1 MHLHPLSSLY
11 TLDMFPALVGFVVS
25 VVDIHWRLVSYE
37 LHHKLCCTCVWSR
50 FKPMLQPDQ
59 NLRKLVNPKENDW
72 WLICL
77 QPFYRV
83 LSSGCTE
90 SAEQPSLMEK
100 GSRMTLYYSMT
111 IKEQCTW
118 SCPLPHPP
126 SPPTGTHV
134 QHGAEK
140 DSPRWTA
147 YIHQY
152 REGQRFSGIGF
163 GMLVRWI
170 RLHSPSSSLTCVRPP
185 CQDGFPAVHS
195 RRCR

>member
-1 MHLHPLSSLY
+1 MHLQPLLSSLY

-72 WLICL
+72 LLICL

-83 LSSGCTE
+83 LSSGCIE

-100 GSRMTLYYSMT
+100 GSRMTVLQHDNKRTAHM
-111 IKEQCTW
+111 I
-118 SCPLPHPP
+118 L
-126 SPPTGTHV
+126 SPPPYRHTC
-134 QHGAEK
+134 
-140 DSPRWTA
+140 TA
-147 YIHQY
+147 WGW
-152 REGQRFSGIGF
+152 EGLTKMNG
-163 GMLVRWI
+163 
-170 RLHSPSSSLTCVRPP
+170 LHTSVS
-185 CQDGFPAVHS
+185 
-195 RRCR
+195 